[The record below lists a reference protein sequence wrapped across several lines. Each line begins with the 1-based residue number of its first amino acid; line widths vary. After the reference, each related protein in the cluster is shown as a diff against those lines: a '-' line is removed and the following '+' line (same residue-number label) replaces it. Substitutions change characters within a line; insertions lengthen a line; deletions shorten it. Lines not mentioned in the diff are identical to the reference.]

1 METFPVPDKET
12 LRRRSDASHS
22 LLFIVGEEG
31 GATLWV
37 VTALVVE
44 LGRPAIDVSQR
55 LLHIFERAF
64 VFQRRR
70 CERRP
75 AGVR

>member
-44 LGRPAIDVSQR
+44 LGRPTIDVPQR
-55 LLHIFERAF
+55 LLHIFERTL
-64 VFQRRR
+64 VFQRCRR
-70 CERRP
+70 KRRP
-75 AGVR
+75 AGMR